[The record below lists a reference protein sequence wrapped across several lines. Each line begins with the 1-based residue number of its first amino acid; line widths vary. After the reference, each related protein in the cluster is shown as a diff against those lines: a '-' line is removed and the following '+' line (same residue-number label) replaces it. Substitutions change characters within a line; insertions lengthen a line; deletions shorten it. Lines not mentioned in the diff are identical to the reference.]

1 MNLADPYLKTTR
13 AKVHLESLQ
22 HEVNAFY
29 KSKPWKFH
37 FEDDVENQ
45 LHFIRLEIANTPD
58 EINLI
63 AGDLF
68 FNLRAALDQLVWYL
82 AKSKSGPSYPEMTQ
96 FPILEE
102 RTAKTVASFRK
113 YTRGVPAEAVS
124 IIESLQPYHARDT
137 SRIHSHHLWRLNKL
151 HIIDKHRRI
160 PIYGSAGVVT
170 VDMPQAFFGRF
181 VFDEN
186 NVMRMPISLK
196 GKVGLNPRL
205 PEFKVVFGDS
215 KEGVAC
221 ELNDIGAIYEF
232 VSNDVIPRFTR
243 FF

>member
-137 SRIHSHHLWRLNKL
+137 SRIHS
-151 HIIDKHRRI
+151 
-160 PIYGSAGVVT
+160 
-170 VDMPQAFFGRF
+170 
-181 VFDEN
+181 
-186 NVMRMPISLK
+186 LK